1 MADPHEIFRL
11 SFGSW
16 RVQSC
21 RIRRMTRVLLL
32 SMLAAVVFAIAC
44 SDDDVDESLDKV
56 VFMAGFKPQANLPF
70 VAAYVAQEQGYFTEQ
85 DLNVEIRHASS
96 GEHLKLLVA
105 GDVHVTTAAATSVLK
120 RRSDPELPIVAFA
133 LFGQKGQQAYIALR
147 DSGIT
152 DLKDWEGRNFGYK
165 ISVPPDYLAMLE
177 AGGVDREKIN
187 EVQVGFDPRVLTER
201 KVDVLAVFKS
211 NEPNI
216 VRKLGHEVVLWDPA
230 DFDVPNMGLTYITTD
245 AYAADSSDVLD
256 RFLRATLKGAEY
268 ALENRQETLD
278 IIMKYAPKEDR
289 AHQAFML
296 DTELA
301 DAISQ
306 LTEDRGVGQ
315 MTDDQWKL
323 LYDHLLKF
331 DALSQP
337 VDYRTAFTTT
347 FLERAYDGNK
357 LRWP

>member
-1 MADPHEIFRL
+1 
-11 SFGSW
+11 
-16 RVQSC
+16 
-21 RIRRMTRVLLL
+21 
-32 SMLAAVVFAIAC
+32 MLAAVVFAIAC

-245 AYAADSSDVLD
+245 AFATESSDVLD

-306 LTEDRGVGQ
+306 LTEDRGIGR

>member
-1 MADPHEIFRL
+1 
-11 SFGSW
+11 
-16 RVQSC
+16 
-21 RIRRMTRVLLL
+21 MTRVLLL
-32 SMLAAVVFAIAC
+32 ALLFATLFAMAC
-44 SDDDVDESLDKV
+44 GDDDVDAPPDKV

-70 VAAYVAQEQGYFTEQ
+70 VAAYVAQEQGYFTDQ
-85 DLNVEIRHASS
+85 NLDVEMRHASS

-120 RRSDPELPIVAFA
+120 RRSDPELPIVAVA
-133 LFGQKGQQAYIALR
+133 LFGQKGQQAYIALK

-152 DLKDWEGRNFGYK
+152 NLKDWEGRNFGYK

-177 AGGVDREKIN
+177 RAGVDREKIN
-187 EVQVGFDPRVLTER
+187 EVQAGFDPRVLTER

-245 AYAADSSDVLD
+245 AYASDSSDVLD
-256 RFLRATLKGAEY
+256 RFLRATLKGTEY
-268 ALENRQETLD
+268 ALENREETLD

-289 AHQAFML
+289 AHQAYML

-301 DAISQ
+301 DA
-306 LTEDRGVGQ
+306 TNPFTDERGLGQ
-315 MTDDQWKL
+315 MTNEQWKA

-331 DALSQP
+331 EALPQP
-337 VDYRTAFTTT
+337 FDYTTAFTTT

>member
-1 MADPHEIFRL
+1 M
-11 SFGSW
+11 
-16 RVQSC
+16 
-21 RIRRMTRVLLL
+21 IRTFLLL
-32 SMLAAVVFAIAC
+32 MLAVVALSNAC
-44 SDDDVDESLDKV
+44 GDNEVDEAPDKL

-70 VAAYVAQEQGYFTEQ
+70 VAAYVAQEQGYFAEQ
-85 DLNVEIRHASS
+85 DLEVEIRHASS

-120 RRSDPELPIVAFA
+120 RRSDPELPIVAIA
-133 LFGQKGQQAYIALR
+133 LFGQKGQQAYIALK
-147 DSGIT
+147 DSGIA
-152 DLKDWEGRNFGYK
+152 DLESWEGHNFGYK

-187 EVQVGFDPRVLTER
+187 EVQVGFDPRVLTEGR
-201 KVDVLAVFKS
+201 VDVLAVFKS

-216 VRKLGHEVVLWDPA
+216 VRRLGHEVVLWDPA
-230 DFDVPNMGLTYITTD
+230 DFNVPNMGLTYITTD
-245 AYAADSSDVLD
+245 AYASESSDILD
-256 RFLRATLKGAEY
+256 RFLRATLNGVEY
-268 ALENRQETLD
+268 ALENRQGTLD

-289 AHQAFML
+289 THQTFML

-301 DAISQ
+301 DATSQ
-306 LTEDRGVGQ
+306 LTEDIGVGQ
-315 MTDDQWKL
+315 MTDAQWRA

-331 DALSQP
+331 EALP
-337 VDYRTAFTTT
+337 RPFDYKTAFTTT

>member
-1 MADPHEIFRL
+1 MN
-11 SFGSW
+11 
-16 RVQSC
+16 
-21 RIRRMTRVLLL
+21 RILLL
-32 SMLAAVVFAIAC
+32 ALLVAMAFAMTC
-44 SDDDVDESLDKV
+44 GDDDVDAPPDKV

-70 VAAYVAQEQGYFTEQ
+70 VAAYVAEDQGYFDEQ
-85 DLNVEIRHASS
+85 NLDVEIRHASS

-120 RRSDPELPIVAFA
+120 RRSDPELPIVAVA
-133 LFGQKGQQAYIALR
+133 LFGQKGQQAYIALK

-152 DLKDWEGRNFGYK
+152 DLKDWEDRNFGYK

-177 AGGVDREKIN
+177 AAGVDRGKVN
-187 EVQVGFDPRVLTER
+187 EVKVGFDPRILTER

-211 NEPNI
+211 NEPNV
-216 VRKLGHEVVLWDPA
+216 VRNLGHEVVLWDPA

-245 AYAADSSDVLD
+245 AYASDSSDVLD
-256 RFLRATLKGAEY
+256 RFLRATLMGTAY
-268 ALENRQETLD
+268 ALENREETLD

-301 DAISQ
+301 DATSPF
-306 LTEDRGVGQ
+306 TDERGLGQ
-315 MTDDQWKL
+315 MTDDQWKA
-323 LYDHLLKF
+323 LYDHLLEF
-331 DALSQP
+331 EALSHP
-337 VDYRTAFTTT
+337 FDYTTAFTTT